1 LGTNANKLIEKFVF
15 IPPPPNNILKVNCA
29 IAGFQDKLL
38 VSFGNI
44 TRSKELER
52 QFLRFL
58 SAGGIHVKILN
69 TKNE

>member
-1 LGTNANKLIEKFVF
+1 MPAITGIIFTACIKIGIICLFA
-15 IPPPPNNILKVNCA
+15 PPNCA
-29 IAGFQDKLL
+29 LAGFHDKLL
-38 VSFGNI
+38 ISFGNI

-52 QFLRFL
+52 LFLTFL

>member
-1 LGTNANKLIEKFVF
+1 LFA
-15 IPPPPNNILKVNCA
+15 PPNCA
-29 IAGFQDKLL
+29 LAGFHDKLL
-38 VSFGNI
+38 ISFGNI

-52 QFLRFL
+52 QFLTFL